1 MPDKALGEWF
11 LNVPWGKLAM
21 LSWGDPSLP
30 PMLLVHGFMDTAA
43 TFIPLA
49 NAMPATF
56 HYVTFDLPGHG
67 HSDTMPGPPIS
78 PLHLVEAMRQI
89 VEQLRWNTFYCVA
102 HSMGYLISAYYNAV
116 YPGRIRRLVSLAGA
130 ISIQLHG
137 LVELPKDW
145 FEVSIASYYRR
156 YFQPPPLSTYTYKK
170 AIKSLAKARDVSEAD
185 ATILAY
191 RCLESVDGDF
201 RFTWDVKAK
210 KIYVPPIAEDM
221 TYSILS
227 TPTPTLC
234 LVPTEDK
241 TPITFFDYH
250 VNMLEKLTNERFVL
264 VSVPG
269 GHSVHLTNPELIVPH
284 IVKFIIE
291 DVRSKL

>member
-1 MPDKALGEWF
+1 MPDKASGEWF
-11 LNVPWGKLAM
+11 FNVPWGKLAM

-284 IVKFIIE
+284 IVKFINE